1 MTKLLEHFGMDV
13 QAMTTNDW
21 LGVFFVLVAAVGM
34 VVTYV
39 MVFRPS
45 NKDIFEARSRMALD
59 DEDPTNWEK
68 KDERQTRCKQRA
80 DDRARL
86 G

>member
-1 MTKLLEHFGMDV
+1 MDV
-13 QAMTTNDW
+13 QNMTRNDW

-45 NKDIFEARSRMALD
+45 NKAKFEAQRSMALD
-59 DEDPTNWEK
+59 DDDPK
-68 KDERQTRCKQRA
+68 IGR
-80 DDRARL
+80 
-86 G
+86 

>member
-1 MTKLLEHFGMDV
+1 MTKLLGYFGMDV
-13 QAMTTNDW
+13 QSMTTNDW

-45 NKDIFEARSRMALD
+45 NKEKFEAQSGMALD
-59 DEDPTNWEK
+59 DEDPIK
-68 KDERQTRCKQRA
+68 
-80 DDRARL
+80 L
-86 G
+86 GDKR